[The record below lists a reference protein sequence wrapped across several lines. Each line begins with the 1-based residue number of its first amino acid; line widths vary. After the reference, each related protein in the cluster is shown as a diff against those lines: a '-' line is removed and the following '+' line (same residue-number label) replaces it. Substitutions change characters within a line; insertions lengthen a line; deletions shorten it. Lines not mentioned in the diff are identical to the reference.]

1 MMNGE
6 LVPVLLTCFLRACTP
21 AAHSSARS
29 GARAPAGCAEL
40 VVEVKF
46 LTWTGDNLLRQV
58 V

>member
-46 LTWTGDNLLRQV
+46 LT
-58 V
+58 